1 MAVMSVN
8 FTFKKSPESI
18 MFRGFTGDLFCAKMY
33 SYKKRKCVLMIQPIN
48 AFSPR
53 AVFRGKNEAYRS
65 PARISD
71 PKIAA
76 LNAGG
81 VSAAVGALTMAVSRS
96 YTSSWSHAGVLGLC
110 ASGLT
115 MFFLTPGLIQK
126 MGLAKSG
133 KAKKA
138 EAVVNNAESQKM
150 TAAVKEHLRPVKK
163 MVQFRQ
169 QS

>member
-1 MAVMSVN
+1 
-8 FTFKKSPESI
+8 
-18 MFRGFTGDLFCAKMY
+18 
-33 SYKKRKCVLMIQPIN
+33 MIEPIN
-48 AFSPR
+48 AYSPR
-53 AVFRGKNEAYRS
+53 VVFRGKTEAYRN
-65 PARISD
+65 PARLSD

-96 YTSSWSHAGVLGLC
+96 YTSSWSHAGILGLC
-110 ASGLT
+110 GAGLT

-126 MGLAKSG
+126 MGLTNSG

-138 EAVVNNAESQKM
+138 ESVVNQESQKI
-150 TAAVKEHLRPVKK
+150 TSTTVKEHLRPVRK
-163 MVQFRQ
+163 MIQFRQ

>member
-1 MAVMSVN
+1 MAAISVN

-18 MFRGFTGDLFCAKMY
+18 IFRGFTGDLFCDKMY

-53 AVFRGKNEAYRS
+53 AVFRGKTESYRS
-65 PARISD
+65 PARVSD
-71 PKIAA
+71 PKVAA

-96 YTSSWSHAGVLGLC
+96 YTSSWSHAGALGLC
-110 ASGLT
+110 GAGLM

-126 MGLAKSG
+126 MGLG
-133 KAKKA
+133 KHSNGKKTQ
-138 EAVVNNAESQKM
+138 AVTNTESQKM

>member
-1 MAVMSVN
+1 
-8 FTFKKSPESI
+8 
-18 MFRGFTGDLFCAKMY
+18 
-33 SYKKRKCVLMIQPIN
+33 MIEPIN

-53 AVFRGKNEAYRS
+53 AVFRGKTKAYEN
-65 PARISD
+65 PARLSD
-71 PKIAA
+71 PKIAL

-81 VSAAVGALTMAVSRS
+81 VAGAVGALTMAVSRR

-110 ASGLT
+110 GAGLA

-126 MGLAKSG
+126 MGLSKLVKS
-133 KAKKA
+133 KKS
-138 EAVVNNAESQKM
+138 EALISEDSQKM
-150 TAAVKEHLRPVKK
+150 ATTVREHLKPVRK

>member
-1 MAVMSVN
+1 
-8 FTFKKSPESI
+8 
-18 MFRGFTGDLFCAKMY
+18 
-33 SYKKRKCVLMIQPIN
+33 MIEPIN

-53 AVFRGKNEAYRS
+53 AVFRGKPGAYGN
-65 PARISD
+65 PARMSD

-110 ASGLT
+110 GAGLT
-115 MFFLTPGLIQK
+115 MFFLTPSLIEK
-126 MGLAKSG
+126 MGLTKLTKSKDAK
-133 KAKKA
+133 AL
-138 EAVVNNAESQKM
+138 VNEEPQKM
-150 TAAVKEHLRPVKK
+150 TTAVKEHLRPVKK

>member
-1 MAVMSVN
+1 M
-8 FTFKKSPESI
+8 
-18 MFRGFTGDLFCAKMY
+18 
-33 SYKKRKCVLMIQPIN
+33 LMIEPIN

-53 AVFRGKNEAYRS
+53 AVFRGKPGDYGN
-65 PARISD
+65 PARMSD

-110 ASGLT
+110 GAGLT
-115 MFFLTPGLIQK
+115 MFFLTPSLIEK
-126 MGLAKSG
+126 MGLTKLTKSKDAK
-133 KAKKA
+133 
-138 EAVVNNAESQKM
+138 AVVNEEPQKM